1 MGVYDERAKEVPIC
15 LKHPPQKVNTFD
27 AGLMYLYL
35 SMKLASNIF
44 DAVLGT

>member
-1 MGVYDERAKEVPIC
+1 MSGQRGAYMP
-15 LKHPPQKVNTFD
+15 KHPPQKVNTFD

>member
-1 MGVYDERAKEVPIC
+1 MEQHGRRVTINRKF
-15 LKHPPQKVNTFD
+15 NTFD

-35 SMKLASNIF
+35 SMKLASYIF